1 MKTSKKNKIRKV
13 LAATIAAAM
22 TIAPTVPAF
31 AADSS
36 SQQVSSVASVSTKA
50 TTPYVKSDTTMDF
63 TVTQGQTYAF
73 RFEVIGTHAN
83 PSIAAGNG
91 SVLRTEEVKKV
102 VENGN
107 DVYYFKVRATGQP
120 GQGSGVY
127 TTLPGQKAVKHCTI
141 HVGTPYVKSDTTMDF
156 SVKQGNTY
164 AFRFEVVGPQGLQ
177 PNIAAGNGN
186 VLRTEEVKKVVEK
199 GNDVYYFKVR
209 AIGQPGEGSG
219 VYTTLP
225 GQAAV
230 KHCTIHVDGPT
241 YALTC
246 DTSNVNIPKDGTY
259 TFKYTANGTYP
270 GKMPFVDCADGSLW
284 ITGKDFLTENGKD
297 VYYVTVTAKGEVG
310 HKTTVTATV
319 DGKVLCT
326 SNVTITQAAAPAQVT
341 LDTSNYT
348 FSDVGKTYNLLV
360 KTTNNVK
367 PTVVSKN
374 TSVVTVGTPTWNAS
388 DGGYL
393 VTLTATGKGST
404 DIVASAGGASATM
417 HATVNQT
424 SVTSQIV
431 STSITGT
438 KSTGT
443 YLFSALDYDY
453 CLYIKTQNNIKPT
466 VTSSNPKVVT
476 ADAPIWFGE
485 FRQDYGS
492 TLTPKSYGEADVT
505 IKAGNST
512 VKIHVTVTNDRNK
525 ITAARKAIADEVN
538 AMGKIGKWSCSTIA
552 KESGWVS
559 AHGDEAVGDIIDDI
573 LAQQEL
579 GGSDDTRTQYYV
591 EYNANNTPWPLDPSF
606 TLPADNFIIYQ

>member
-1 MKTSKKNKIRKV
+1 MKTSKKNKIGKI

-31 AADSS
+31 AVDST
-36 SQQVSSVASVSTKA
+36 QQVASVSTKA
-50 TTPYVKSDTTMDF
+50 TTPYIKSDTTMDF

-424 SVTSQIV
+424 SMASSILRN
-431 STSITGT
+431 SITAN
-438 KSTGT
+438 KATGS
-443 YLFSALDYDY
+443 YLFSSLDYDY

-538 AMGKIGKWSCSTIA
+538 AMGKIGRWSCNSSA
-552 KESGWVS
+552 KESGWINGN
-559 AHGDEAVGDIIDDI
+559 GDEAVGDIIDDI
-573 LAQQEL
+573 LSEQEII
-579 GGSDDTRTQYYV
+579 GDDDPGTYYYV
-591 EYNANNTPWPLDPSF
+591 EYNVNEKPWAEGPNF
-606 TLPADNFIIYQ
+606 TLPADNFIIYR